1 MNILNRLTIKHLKL
15 NKRRTIVSIIG
26 IVLSTAMMVG
36 VGLLVSSIRD
46 ALIRDEELNNGSYHA
61 IIEDFDGANVDR
73 INSNK
78 NVKEVEYYSQ
88 LGAALFKESDNI
100 GKPYYYVFAG
110 DDA

>member
-61 IIEDFDGANVDR
+61 IIENFDCAN
-73 INSNK
+73 
-78 NVKEVEYYSQ
+78 E
-88 LGAALFKESDNI
+88 I
-100 GKPYYYVFAG
+100 GRASCRERV
-110 DDA
+110 